1 MSPHSLYRMPASFC
15 ASLAGPF
22 LHSSYSIFCF
32 LLIVQWVACASFT
45 VRYSN
50 PIQKTE
56 LFVSSWVFLQLSSES
71 VPDCFTVISLLIFIT
86 TWRYGD
92 GIIST
97 LQQSEIKIKN
107 VHYFQKLVG
116 DVANLCCFFPSTF
129 SDLYNVCST
138 RSCLWLT
145 AEQEHL
151 SVPPVRP
158 HLKFRHL
165 KGTTAG
171 MFVNKPGLSDFPHH
185 GIGHWS
191 K

>member
-1 MSPHSLYRMPASFC
+1 MGGLCLIYCTLFKSDSKDRIIR
-15 ASLAGPF
+15 F
-22 LHSSYSIFCF
+22 LMGVPTAFI
-32 LLIVQWVACASFT
+32 QT
-45 VRYSN
+45 V
-50 PIQKTE
+50 
-56 LFVSSWVFLQLSSES
+56 L
-71 VPDCFTVISLLIFIT
+71 DCFTVISLLIFIT

-116 DVANLCCFFPSTF
+116 DVANLCWFFFFPSTF

-151 SVPPVRP
+151 AVPSVRP

-171 MFVNKPGLSDFPHH
+171 PFVNKPGLGDFPHH